1 MKFVGNLK
9 RVGMIALAIVAF
21 GCGGT
26 GDMNS
31 AQEQILPDISGAS
44 IPQTLEEN
52 ETLRR
57 ETLALI
63 SEVEAANVLSVEK
76 GVILVNETRGFHILS
91 PEALTF
97 AKESVAQLNSIAR
110 DGLITI
116 RSDLTIEPTSRTRGY
131 IEFDYVRWSWWGVTL
146 GLSDAYTGRL
156 ANALQ
161 YGGGGVG
168 AAIGVALGGGW
179 VGAFVGAMVGGF
191 PGYYLNDVNYRH
203 RGVEFGVTLRPARI
217 WCNSR

>member
-1 MKFVGNLK
+1 MKFVDSLK
-9 RVGMIALAIVAF
+9 RVGLIALAIVAV

-26 GDMNS
+26 RDRTPDL
-31 AQEQILPDISGAS
+31 EPTLPDISRAS
-44 IPQTLEEN
+44 IPQSLEEN

-76 GVILVNETRGFHILS
+76 GAILVNETRGSHTLS

-97 AKESVAQLNSIAR
+97 AKESIAHINSIAR
-110 DGLITI
+110 EGLVTI
-116 RSDLTIEPTSRTRGY
+116 RSDLTVEPTSQTRGY

-146 GLSDAYTGRL
+146 GLNDAYTGRL

-168 AAIGVALGGGW
+168 AAIGAALGGW
-179 VGAFVGAMVGGF
+179 VGAFVGAMIGGF
-191 PGYYLNDVNYRH
+191 PGYYLNDVNFRH